1 MAEQV
6 RLFLFAGAAEPDDP
20 LDPLTP
26 IVSCFPAS
34 VEIID
39 ARRLGD
45 VSERTAARMFRP
57 GVDAAIHDLTDFT
70 AFRESRA
77 ASLRSAAAVLIS
89 AGRHHEPSP
98 VSTTGRWKTPAPMEN
113 LAPKGAVL
121 VAVDANAPGAARS
134 VSRPVDLPASDR
146 RAGVVFAGETA
157 ALYAALLALERG
169 DWKGKVTL
177 LAGDDVALADLE
189 GYVALFGQEATAIV
203 LRGDSRKA
211 RAVIAARA
219 ERVID
224 LNPLA
229 WPGLTDVMV
238 AGIAAGAS
246 ANRIEGPLDA
256 LPDLIADALRRT
268 DSAQHKVDTPE
279 RVAGEVLSAALVARR
294 NFAAFRRAS

>member
-1 MAEQV
+1 M
-6 RLFLFAGAAEPDDP
+6 
-20 LDPLTP
+20 
-26 IVSCFPAS
+26 
-34 VEIID
+34 
-39 ARRLGD
+39 
-45 VSERTAARMFRP
+45 
-57 GVDAAIHDLTDFT
+57 
-70 AFRESRA
+70 
-77 ASLRSAAAVLIS
+77 
-89 AGRHHEPSP
+89 
-98 VSTTGRWKTPAPMEN
+98 
-113 LAPKGAVL
+113 
-121 VAVDANAPGAARS
+121 
-134 VSRPVDLPASDR
+134 
-146 RAGVVFAGETA
+146 FAGETA
-157 ALYAALLALERG
+157 ALYAALLALKRG

-189 GYVALFGQEATAIV
+189 GYVALFGQEGTATV